1 MEKLE
6 KENIKENIAR
16 EIKQQ
21 AKIDSNDNNNN
32 IIDSKKEIKS
42 EQKKLFNQKDIIV
55 ILLSIISF
63 YFYIKSFKGCDGTQ
77 SYCLVT
83 LSPSFFY
90 LLGVYIIVTSLI
102 TLYIIYQ
109 TLTQEI
115 SYFHLIY
122 YLPILTYLLYFV
134 DNGSDLS
141 HHGSYNKMVFYV
153 LFFSFVI
160 IFLIYC
166 LIKYIYL
173 KYKIIFVSLTLSF
186 IWIIIYINIKI
197 RKNCDTWLNGLNG
210 LRIENNPNFDRCK
223 IIQPKKCWINL
234 IDGIFDVSRILNED
248 CNNFRGG
255 EKDELFKYLSPF
267 LKNYNFFGYPIT
279 TNYTWLNQS
288 HFDRFFN
295 NVMADIVP
303 LDNKDLNNND
313 INKPEVTL
321 KFDPVTQMG
330 EINIEINKNTIVT
343 KERKKLYESLPKK
356 EKPKYKNIL
365 FLYID
370 AISRPE
376 FIRSMK
382 QTQKFISKFYN
393 SSSHSF
399 YQMLKYQNFIFFT
412 QQNVNPMFFGES
424 MFNSNGTSILKLIKG
439 KGYITAQANN
449 ICTRQLYDI
458 EDNYTQ
464 NISYENFD
472 HENIAMFCDPN
483 FYNPE
488 NRFTPYMGPYSI
500 RRRCLYGKDTFEYV
514 LDYGKKFWEAYLDE
528 HKFLRL
534 SFQDAHEGTLEVV
547 KYLDKKLAEFLEEF
561 DNKKYLDDTA
571 IFIVSD
577 HGNNMIGFY
586 NILQVEDYVLEKTLG
601 TWFMILPKKS
611 NIDEKNLE
619 KNQQRLVTPYDIHD
633 TLIDIFGYQLNDKVY
648 SRKGKSVFEEING
661 LERDCG
667 YYSQDLLPLW
677 CRCVDF

>member
-1 MEKLE
+1 MEKLR
-6 KENIKENIAR
+6 KENI
-16 EIKQQ
+16 
-21 AKIDSNDNNNN
+21 
-32 IIDSKKEIKS
+32 SKKIQEEKNKKVNLESTKEKAKEKIKHREKS
-42 EQKKLFNQKDIIV
+42 FISKKDIL
-55 ILLSIISF
+55 ILLLSCISF
-63 YFYIKSFKGCDGTQ
+63 YLYMKSFKGCDGTQ

-90 LLGVYIIVTSLI
+90 LLGVYIMISSII
-102 TLYIIYQ
+102 TLYIFYQ
-109 TLTQEI
+109 IAKSSI

-122 YLPILTYLLYFV
+122 YITILIYLLYFV

-141 HHGSYNKMVFYV
+141 HHGSYNKMIFYF
-153 LFFSFVI
+153 LFCAFFI
-160 IFLIYC
+160 FFLIYC
-166 LIKYIYL
+166 LIKYIYH
-173 KYKIIFVSLTLSF
+173 KFKIIFVSLTLSF
-186 IWIIIYINIKI
+186 IWIFIYLNIKI
-197 RKNCDTWLNGLNG
+197 RKNCDSWYDGLNG
-210 LRIENNPNFDRCK
+210 LKLENDPNFDKCK
-223 IIQPKKCWINL
+223 IIHPKRCWINS

-255 EKDELFKYLSPF
+255 EKAELLKYLSP
-267 LKNYNFFGYPIT
+267 LMNKSNIFGYPIT
-279 TNYTWLNQS
+279 TNYSWLNQS

-295 NVMADIVP
+295 NVMADVIS
-303 LDNKDLNNND
+303 LDDSEFKKLKDD
-313 INKPEVTL
+313 KKPEIIL
-321 KFDPVTQMG
+321 KFDPITNLG
-330 EINIEINKNTIVT
+330 KIDINIYKNEILS
-343 KERKKLYESLPKK
+343 KERTTKYESLSPKART
-356 EKPKYKNIL
+356 KYSNIL

-382 QTQKFISKFYN
+382 KTQKFLSKYYN
-393 SSSHSF
+393 STQKNF

-424 MFNSNGTSILKLIKG
+424 MFNSNGTSILKHIKN

-483 FYNPE
+483 YYNPE

-514 LDYGKKFWEAYLDE
+514 LEYGEKFWETYKNE

-547 KYLDKKLAEFLEEF
+547 KYLDVKLEKFLEKFEQKNF
-561 DNKKYLDDTA
+561 LDDTA

-577 HGNNMIGFY
+577 HGNNMIGVY

-601 TWFMILPKKS
+601 TWLMILPQKR
-611 NIDEKNLE
+611 NIDDKYLRI
-619 KNQQRLVTPYDIHD
+619 NQQRLVTPYDIYD
-633 TLIDIFGYQLNDKVY
+633 TLLDMFGYKFEDKVF
-648 SRKGKSVFEEING
+648 SRKGKSVFNKING
-661 LERDCG
+661 LERDCE
-667 YYSQDLLPLW
+667 YYSQYILPLW